1 MYLMNVVRKE
11 FYIDFIVENSLDWG
25 KFFRVVKKLLVK
37 KEVLLFFEYVDNS
50 VLVNN
55 IGWYFIWKINIIW
68 LSIDVVLDF
77 SVGVLLL
84 DDLVVGFSK

>member
-1 MYLMNVVRKE
+1 M
-11 FYIDFIVENSLDWG
+11 
-25 KFFRVVKKLLVK
+25 VKKLLVK

-50 VLVNN
+50 VLVND